1 MTDTATRVATIIAKV
16 IRERCRIDPSQAT
29 ADTKIADIGADEYDK
44 LGIAMAI
51 EDELG
56 VSVSEHAMAEAR
68 TVADLVAAVEAGR
81 VLG

>member
-1 MTDTATRVATIIAKV
+1 MTPDRIATIIAQV
-16 IRERCRIDPSQAT
+16 IGPIRRRIEL
-29 ADTKIADIGADEYDK
+29 ADITEDTRIADIGADEYDK

-56 VSVSEHAMAEAR
+56 VSVSEYAMAEAR

>member
-1 MTDTATRVATIIAKV
+1 MPNTEAITQIICKTIGLTRRKIEPASI
-16 IRERCRIDPSQAT
+16 T

-51 EDELG
+51 EDELR

-68 TVADLVAAVEAGR
+68 TVGDLVDAVEAGR
-81 VLG
+81 VAG